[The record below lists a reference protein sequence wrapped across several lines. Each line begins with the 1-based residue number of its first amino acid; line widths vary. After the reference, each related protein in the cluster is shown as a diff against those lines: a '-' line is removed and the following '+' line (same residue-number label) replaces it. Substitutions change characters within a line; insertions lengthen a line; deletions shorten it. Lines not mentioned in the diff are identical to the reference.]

1 MSRAVKCLKYAPK
14 QPVFESS
21 YSNNPIRRTKIKK
34 KAKKKSFVALFF
46 ALLILGAYAYYVCPY
61 NYENYF
67 RPLVLNRYLNRGL
80 KVEVAKYIAPT
91 SNYVHNSY
99 LLDRYLLTPPVSKT
113 KKFSE
118 IRPTGELFETKTKL
132 EELFK
137 RYPKLKPAVFVYEY
151 STGKSI
157 EINSDEVYPSASIIK
172 VPIVFE
178 LMRVIEESKNSNDPV
193 YLTDKRTFSEF
204 FRTSGSG
211 NLQRTQSN
219 VKYSLNYLANTMIAD
234 SDNSATNMILYEIG
248 GKDGL
253 NRALRNIGLEHTSM
267 GNWLPDLE
275 GTNKTTAREVSEVL
289 YNIDNPNYISLK
301 YKGVLQEY
309 LGNTKNIHLI
319 KEKLP
324 SDVLV
329 LHKTGNIGSMLGDSG
344 IVYTDKGK
352 KYIVTI
358 MVKRP
363 HNDTRA
369 KSLIQDASLIIYND
383 INNL

>member
-1 MSRAVKCLKYAPK
+1 MSRAVKSLKYMPE
-14 QPVFESS
+14 QPVFERN
-21 YSNNPIRRTKIKK
+21 YSANPVRRTKVKK

-46 ALLILGAYAYYVCPY
+46 ALLILGAYAYYVCPF
-61 NYENYF
+61 NYEHYF
-67 RPLVLNRYLNRGL
+67 RPLILNRFLNRSI
-80 KVEVAKYIAPT
+80 KVETAKYIAPT
-91 SNYVHNSY
+91 SNYVYNSY
-99 LLDRYLLTPPVSKT
+99 LLDRYLLTPSVSKT

-118 IRPTGELFETKTKL
+118 IKPTGELTETKTKL
-132 EELFK
+132 EALFN
-137 RYPKLKPAVFVYEY
+137 RYPRLKPAVFVYEY

-157 EINSDEVYPSASIIK
+157 EINSDVVIPSASIIK
-172 VPIVFE
+172 IPIVFE
-178 LMRVIEESKNSNDPV
+178 LMRLIEQTKGSDNPV
-193 YLTDKRTFSEF
+193 NLADKRTFSEF

-211 NLQRTQSN
+211 RLQRTQGN
-219 VKYSLNYLANTMIAD
+219 VKYSLNHLANTMIAD
-234 SDNSATNMILYEIG
+234 SDNSASNMILYEIG

-253 NRALRNIGLEHTSM
+253 NRAMRNIGLEHTSM
-267 GNWLPDLE
+267 GDWLPDLD
-275 GTNKTTAREVSEVL
+275 GTNKTTAKEVSEVL
-289 YNIDNPNYISLK
+289 YNIDNPNYINPK
-301 YKGVLQEY
+301 YKGILQEY

-363 HNDTRA
+363 HNDYAA
-369 KSLIQDASLIIYND
+369 KLLIQDASYIIYND